1 MAVGAPMKRPR
12 ARVKTRGSSTPKGT
26 AVARGETAAQS
37 RMERSVAV
45 GCVLLQFVSSTLNLG
60 RRWLPHANAEE
71 HRFRTVAGEALMG
84 ESC

>member
-1 MAVGAPMKRPR
+1 
-12 ARVKTRGSSTPKGT
+12 
-26 AVARGETAAQS
+26 
-37 RMERSVAV
+37 MERSVAV
-45 GCVLLQFVSSTLNLG
+45 GCVLLLRFVSSTLNRG